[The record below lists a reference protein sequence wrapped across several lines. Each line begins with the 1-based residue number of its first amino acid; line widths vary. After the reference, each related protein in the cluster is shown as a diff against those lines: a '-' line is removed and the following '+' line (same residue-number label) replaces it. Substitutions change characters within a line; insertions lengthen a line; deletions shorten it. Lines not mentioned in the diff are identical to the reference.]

1 MPSLLPQPAP
11 DKLLEAVRIK
21 EKFNEIFGGDEM
33 TMPQVRSSFFFSN
46 FFFRAAPFGGDEM
59 RMPQE
64 LHEKKIKEKRPRA
77 SSLKSALI
85 EP

>member
-33 TMPQVRSSFFFSN
+33 TMPQVRSSFLFSN

-64 LHEKKIKEKRPRA
+64 LHEKKKKEKDRVLRA
-77 SSLKSALI
+77 LKA
-85 EP
+85 P

>member
-1 MPSLLPQPAP
+1 MPSLLPQPSP

-33 TMPQVRSSFFFSN
+33 TMPQV
-46 FFFRAAPFGGDEM
+46 
-59 RMPQE
+59 
-64 LHEKKIKEKRPRA
+64 LHEKQRKEKRPRA

>member
-33 TMPQVRSSFFFSN
+33 TMPQV
-46 FFFRAAPFGGDEM
+46 
-59 RMPQE
+59 
-64 LHEKKIKEKRPRA
+64 LYEKKKRPNA

>member
-33 TMPQVRSSFFFSN
+33 TMPQV
-46 FFFRAAPFGGDEM
+46 
-59 RMPQE
+59 
-64 LHEKKIKEKRPRA
+64 LYEKKKGRMLRA
-77 SSLKSALI
+77 LKA
-85 EP
+85 P